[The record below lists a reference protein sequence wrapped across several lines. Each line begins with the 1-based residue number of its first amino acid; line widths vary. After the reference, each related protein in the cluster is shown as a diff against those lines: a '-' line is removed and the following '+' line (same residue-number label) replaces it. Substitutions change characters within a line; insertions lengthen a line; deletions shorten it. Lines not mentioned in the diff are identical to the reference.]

1 MIESLSLKQEEKRKC
16 HFRDRTGREYEIQCI
31 VVWEQVSYTTSLPL
45 PLSHPAPNPSP
56 THPHSP
62 QTTSSCWLLQ
72 AFTGLCL
79 LFQSRQRQQAFSLIT
94 PQTCLFRY
102 PNRRIFNIR
111 SRGRTWACD
120 NHHLHGFSLV
130 QCHIISSPL
139 QNIHT
144 SYNNYKC

>member
-1 MIESLSLKQEEKRKC
+1 MTESLSLNNKKK
-16 HFRDRTGREYEIQCI
+16 EIAI
-31 VVWEQVSYTTSLPL
+31 LETEQAGNMKFSVLWTENKYVTQF
-45 PLSHPAPNPSP
+45 HYHYHSP
-56 THPHSP
+56 TLNQTPPPHSP

-72 AFTGLCL
+72 AFIGLCF

-130 QCHIISSPL
+130 QCHIISSSL
-139 QNIHT
+139 QNVHT